1 MYSALVSPHGFK
13 NDVHFIV
20 ARFFRRMA
28 YRRTYISCMAFVSPH
43 GLKNNECY
51 ICSALVS
58 SHASKDDVYFIVRR
72 LFRFMA

>member
-1 MYSALVSPHGFK
+1 
-13 NDVHFIV
+13 
-20 ARFFRRMA
+20 
-28 YRRTYISCMAFVSPH
+28 MAFVSPH

-58 SHASKDDVYFIVRR
+58 SHALKDDVYFIVGR